1 MIQIFKYC
9 DLVIHQIW
17 RITEKKRDGMASRL
31 EATVFQ
37 RYIKWILVIKSF
49 WIPGLSLRDPCKSR
63 VSSVYAQI
71 LVLAIWYVIGV
82 IVLCCV
88 VIYTSEMMHDYQG
101 VGSRAEIYF
110 VHFKKKSL

>member
-1 MIQIFKYC
+1 M
-9 DLVIHQIW
+9 
-17 RITEKKRDGMASRL
+17 
-31 EATVFQ
+31 
-37 RYIKWILVIKSF
+37 IKSF

-71 LVLAIWYVIGV
+71 LVMAIWYVIGV

-101 VGSRAEIYF
+101 VGSRAGIYF
-110 VHFKKKSL
+110 VHAVHFKKKSQ

>member
-1 MIQIFKYC
+1 M
-9 DLVIHQIW
+9 
-17 RITEKKRDGMASRL
+17 
-31 EATVFQ
+31 
-37 RYIKWILVIKSF
+37 IKSF

-82 IVLCCV
+82 TVFCCV

-101 VGSRAEIYF
+101 VGSRAGILFCTRCALQEEIAMMF
-110 VHFKKKSL
+110 HSLKSV